1 MSRLFWTLFARPYA
15 AKPVSDDAAY
25 RRKLDLTARYLRP
38 DMRLL
43 EVGCGTG
50 STALHHAP
58 SVARIDA
65 VDYAQAMVDIAR
77 SKARAAGIAN
87 VTFAKARLDEVVPP
101 PEGPWDMALALS
113 VLHLLPDP
121 EAGLDRLRALVR
133 PGGHVVSS
141 TVCIGEM
148 GRRGRPSPAP
158 CGADRADPAR
168 GPADPG
174 RGGRDACQA
183 GPRGRRGLPAGERAG
198 DLRHRPGALIPA
210 SVSRHRPS

>member
-101 PEGPWDMALALS
+101 PEGSWDMALALS

-121 EAGLDRLRALVR
+121 EAGLDRLRTLVR

-148 GRRGRPSPAP
+148 GGAVARLLPLAGRT
-158 CGADRADPAR
+158 G
-168 GPADPG
+168 
-174 RGGRDACQA
+174 
-183 GPRGRRGLPAGERAG
+183 
-198 DLRHRPGALIPA
+198 LIPRVA
-210 SVSRHRPS
+210 PLTRDGVVAMHARLGLEVVEDYRQESEPVIFVIARVP

>member
-77 SKARAAGIAN
+77 SKAGAAGIGN

-148 GRRGRPSPAP
+148 GGAVARLLPLAGRT
-158 CGADRADPAR
+158 G
-168 GPADPG
+168 
-174 RGGRDACQA
+174 
-183 GPRGRRGLPAGERAG
+183 
-198 DLRHRPGALIPA
+198 LIPRVA
-210 SVSRHRPS
+210 PLTRDGVVAMHARLGLEVVEDYRQESEPVIFVIARVP